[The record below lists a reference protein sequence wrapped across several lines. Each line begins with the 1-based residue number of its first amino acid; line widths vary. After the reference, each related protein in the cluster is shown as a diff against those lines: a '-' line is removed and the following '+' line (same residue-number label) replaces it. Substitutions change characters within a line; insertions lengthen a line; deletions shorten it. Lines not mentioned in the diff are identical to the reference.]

1 VFSFRSKLVKIAT
14 LLLVVAGACTALLA
28 TGFVQGDY
36 YKPGPWREPGQWAL
50 VFNEDFDG
58 STLNTSRWSYNYPVD
73 WPHGGHTHN
82 HEAYM
87 AEENVLVEQGLLRI
101 KGEDLRHPLAPPPE
115 ESPWGFRS
123 YNYTAGAIHTQ
134 GKFSVKYGYIEARMK
149 FPEGPTGFWP
159 AFWTLNEAGGWP
171 PEIDIQEW
179 LSNKPTTLY
188 CTYHFNTDRAPSYR
202 QSSGD
207 SIHPMPDLSKGF
219 HVYGVEWSAESIAWY
234 FDNYK
239 IFSHN
244 DPATIVQLQA
254 QYLISTSPL
263 LVGLPRPMRAPS
275 GRAITRSTMFGS
287 GKSLERET
295 FGPVI

>member
-1 VFSFRSKLVKIAT
+1 MIRGKLTSIAM
-14 LLLVVAGACTALLA
+14 LLLVAGGAFTTLLA
-28 TGFVQGDY
+28 TGIVQGESY
-36 YKPGPWREPGQWAL
+36 RPGPWREPGQWSL
-50 VFNEDFDG
+50 VFNEDFAG

-87 AEENVLVEQGLLRI
+87 AEENVIIEQGLLRI
-101 KGEDLRHPLAPPPE
+101 KGENKRHQLAPPPE
-115 ESPWGFRS
+115 ISPWGYRS

-134 GKFSVKYGYIEARMK
+134 GKYSVKYGYIEARMK

-179 LSNKPTTLY
+179 LSNEPNTLY
-188 CTYHFNTDRAPSYR
+188 CTYHFNTDQPPSYR

-207 SIHPMPDLSKGF
+207 SIRQLPDLSKGF
-219 HVYGVEWSAESIAWY
+219 HVYGVEWSADSIAWY

-239 IFSHN
+239 VYSYT
-244 DPATIVQLQA
+244 DAATIAQLQA
-254 QYLISTSPL
+254 QYFIINLAIAGWAAPPDANTIWPGYYEVDFVRVWQI
-263 LVGLPRPMRAPS
+263 VG
-275 GRAITRSTMFGS
+275 T
-287 GKSLERET
+287 
-295 FGPVI
+295 